1 MVNPIYTFSW
11 VKWRRVFTKRSA
23 CSRLNGKL
31 GWKLIGNITSIGTVC
46 EFDFTKY
53 NELFFVNSIVG
64 SSTRYNIHIITACL
78 TDNKQVFVSY
88 VAYQNSHS
96 FTMEIDVRKTSVN
109 LLVFGG
115 FSSGQINDI
124 INIYAR

>member
-1 MVNPIYTFSW
+1 MAESLG
-11 VKWRRVFTKRSA
+11 KLSA

-31 GWKLIGNITSIGTVC
+31 GWKLIGRITSIGTVYDC
-46 EFDFTKY
+46 DFTKY
-53 NELFFVNSIVG
+53 NELFFVNSA
-64 SSTRYNIHIITACL
+64 SATSTRYHIHIITACL

-88 VAYQNSHS
+88 VAYQNNHS
-96 FTMEIDVRKTSVN
+96 FSMEIDIRKISAN

-115 FSSGQINDI
+115 SSSGQINDI

>member
-1 MVNPIYTFSW
+1 MQTNKTILWNVITDYIDFKINMIT
-11 VKWRRVFTKRSA
+11 
-23 CSRLNGKL
+23 GKL
-31 GWKLIGNITSIGTVC
+31 GWKLIGRITSIGTVYDC
-46 EFDFTKY
+46 DFTKY
-53 NELFFVNSIVG
+53 NELFFVNSTSA
-64 SSTRYNIHIITACL
+64 SSTRYHIHIITACL

-96 FTMEIDVRKTSVN
+96 FSMEIDIRKTSAN

-115 FSSGQINDI
+115 FSSGQLNDI